1 MGGHGE
7 GEDSKVK
14 LVDFGCGAHI
24 WSTSTC
30 GAWLFFKKKD
40 ASHFCINER
49 LPPPPPRF
57 AKIIGG
63 GPSSALTTACGTPEY
78 VAPEVLKAD
87 RTHRYGT
94 ACDVT
99 TTRPAASKVI

>member
-1 MGGHGE
+1 MVPG
-7 GEDSKVK
+7 
-14 LVDFGCGAHI
+14 
-24 WSTSTC
+24 
-30 GAWLFFKKKD
+30 FFLKKKTRHT
-40 ASHFCINER
+40 SVSMSGCR
-49 LPPPPPRF
+49 PPPRF